1 MAGRVVNGV
10 KLSLTLHDYSSYLG
24 NDISETHLI
33 DVLTMSQRRKS
44 ITLENDSQNSSPTRP
59 IRRKSVSGSDSRRR
73 KSIAGKSS
81 PTHPALSPTA
91 ESHNEELH
99 IDKKSVYGVVLR
111 EFVEKSQI
119 LDSDE
124 RDDILLEINRILIYN
139 SPASTTTSSASQP
152 LFPTKDNI
160 EGSHDITFWQSFDI
174 SSVAV
179 LSSDKTAIDEDNN
192 LLDVLVTF
200 PSLEACC
207 VAMARLRGMVVAGTQ
222 ITADVVSVPIKA
234 SHWNKSMPIGR
245 QLPCLIIHRSE
256 ARGAVVVIKGYLPNS
271 MSITDEVILSYKK
284 EFLDA
289 FMNQLLLDSSDK
301 IDGFNNFDT
310 CITRITSHM
319 GRMDNNHSVPQTK
332 DSAIV
337 ACVGFSA
344 PQEALNV
351 MLNLEGAIMGGQQV
365 RLYISYASLIEE
377 LSGDIQDT
385 DDQKFAVP
393 AGDVRKRGSTGSLVA
408 KLDLSRGS
416 VSPLSVASTS
426 GRSSAAGDIT
436 QRNRTVFRPDSEA
449 IKLMA
454 LNRSPTPRR
463 VESDDRS
470 ESSMEPDQITKKRT
484 QKKRGGK
491 FQSSSAAPSPLVT
504 SSYLPSSAVVS
515 SPASPE
521 SAISSGTVSVY
532 KEAKQAP
539 KLSKHSRAPANIPNE
554 NEEKHAGYYVGQKA
568 LLNPGVRHPYENGVI
583 ESWEDMEAIWEH
595 CFTDCLRV
603 DTSTTRVFLTEAHMP
618 SRVTRETTIETMF
631 ELFDVEATYLHVQPV
646 LALFAAGLTSGCVI
660 DSGEYS
666 TTVYPVADGYHLVN
680 ASVRLSL
687 GGCDISDILES
698 LLLNSGRFSDEVQN
712 ILSNTVADI
721 IRNIKEKHCYVNEFH
736 QTEYSRA
743 SVKYTLPDGTV
754 IDVGQDGA
762 LSQCTERF
770 FNPLKFANICDSDE
784 DSLPAAIIKSIMT
797 AGLDLRRSLV
807 NSIVLSGGNTMFRGL
822 EGRLANELK
831 SLMPGTMSSSLRI
844 LAPSDRSNSVWNGGS
859 ILTSLSTFE
868 DQWITK
874 ADYDEIGSDIVH
886 QKCSVYL

>member
-1 MAGRVVNGV
+1 LKIFNYFSPEEIEDPDEKSEILNNLRELLQPFGAIRTIELITSAPNKTEGVTIVHFETNESAKMAALSIQDLVLGGNSLNVVVCRDDDTSIELSSLPLSTMDQPPFSSSSSPLSASPDRQDNDTSLDDEVVVLYIENMINPDDVRDVEETSELLSDIQTLCNTHCSVGVKGLTSVWLEKRTLTNPLIRDTTRVLGMHSRRSYMNITGLTPNQVSSYENSGMPWLLIELSSFASAIYCINKMAGRVVNGV

-539 KLSKHSRAPANIPNE
+539 KLSKHSRAPANIP
-554 NEEKHAGYYVGQKA
+554 
-568 LLNPGVRHPYENGVI
+568 
-583 ESWEDMEAIWEH
+583 
-595 CFTDCLRV
+595 
-603 DTSTTRVFLTEAHMP
+603 
-618 SRVTRETTIETMF
+618 
-631 ELFDVEATYLHVQPV
+631 
-646 LALFAAGLTSGCVI
+646 
-660 DSGEYS
+660 
-666 TTVYPVADGYHLVN
+666 
-680 ASVRLSL
+680 VRL
-687 GGCDISDILES
+687 
-698 LLLNSGRFSDEVQN
+698 
-712 ILSNTVADI
+712 
-721 IRNIKEKHCYVNEFH
+721 Y
-736 QTEYSRA
+736 
-743 SVKYTLPDGTV
+743 
-754 IDVGQDGA
+754 
-762 LSQCTERF
+762 
-770 FNPLKFANICDSDE
+770 
-784 DSLPAAIIKSIMT
+784 
-797 AGLDLRRSLV
+797 
-807 NSIVLSGGNTMFRGL
+807 
-822 EGRLANELK
+822 
-831 SLMPGTMSSSLRI
+831 
-844 LAPSDRSNSVWNGGS
+844 
-859 ILTSLSTFE
+859 
-868 DQWITK
+868 
-874 ADYDEIGSDIVH
+874 
-886 QKCSVYL
+886 